1 MGIIMCSRPCCSKP
15 QRSKTVASGSSLAAI
30 LILCT
35 IVSGP
40 LSAQGLPRAEPEEVG
55 LSSARIAM
63 LDNTLRHYSDSGHV
77 PGFVAGIARHGKIV
91 YLQSA
96 GWQDIESQ
104 QGMQNNAMFQ
114 IRSMSKPIT
123 SLAVMQLIEQGRL
136 GLSDK
141 VSRYIPAFAGMQV
154 FDDPADFTSTTHPPQ
169 REMTV
174 EDLLLHIGGLSHRDR
189 ALYQSRQVR
198 SRSDTL
204 EQLVEKVAA
213 VPLISEPGTQ
223 WNYSIST
230 TVLGRIVEIVS
241 AQDFDDYLHQHVL
254 MPLQMSD
261 TGFYVEPQKLSQLTQ
276 IYRVSNGEL
285 TREPDME
292 VPITVD
298 PALKEGAAGMVST
311 VPDYLRFLQAML
323 NGGEL
328 DGVRVL
334 SADGVHKMITDQ
346 LPSAVLPI
354 SLAPP
359 APMADLGWGYGFS
372 VVIDG
377 SQSTFMRNNSE
388 FGWNGSLGT
397 FSWADPSTGL
407 SAVLMLQIQP
417 SGAFNLSSLFKTLAW
432 QSIIE

>member
-1 MGIIMCSRPCCSKP
+1 MRLEIRIQGIGTAASKALGNAALLIASAVLCS
-15 QRSKTVASGSSLAAI
+15 ASW
-30 LILCT
+30 
-35 IVSGP
+35 
-40 LSAQGLPRAEPEEVG
+40 AQGLPRAQPETVG
-55 LSSARIAM
+55 MSAARLAL
-63 LDNTLRHYSDSGHV
+63 LDSTLQHYVDSGHV

-91 YLQSA
+91 YLRSA
-96 GWQDIESQ
+96 GWQDIGNQ
-104 QGMQNNAMFQ
+104 VRMQDNAMFQ
-114 IRSMSKPIT
+114 IRSMSKPIA

-136 GLSDK
+136 QLTDP
-141 VSRYIPAFAGMQV
+141 VSRYIPSFARMQV
-154 FDDPADFTSTTHPPQ
+154 FDDASDFDSSTHAPR
-169 REMTV
+169 REVTI

-198 SRSDTL
+198 SRADTL

-213 VPLISEPGTQ
+213 VPLISEPGEQ

-230 TVLGRIVEIVS
+230 TVLGRITEIVS
-241 AQDFDDYLHQHVL
+241 GQDFDDYLQQHVL
-254 MPLQMSD
+254 APLQMSD
-261 TGFYVEPQKLSQLTQ
+261 TGFYVGPEKLSQLTH
-276 IYRVSNGEL
+276 IYRITDTGL
-285 TREPDME
+285 MREPEMD

-298 PALKEGAAGMVST
+298 PPLKEGAAGMVST
-311 VPDYLRFLQAML
+311 VPDYLRFLQAVL

-334 SADGVHKMITDQ
+334 GADSIEQMITDQ
-346 LPSAVLPI
+346 LPPSVLPI

-359 APMADLGWGYGFS
+359 AAMADLGWGYGFS

-377 SQSTFMRNNSE
+377 SKSAFPRNNGE

-417 SGAFNLSSLFKTLAW
+417 SAAFGLSALFKSLAW

>member
-1 MGIIMCSRPCCSKP
+1 MR
-15 QRSKTVASGSSLAAI
+15 QRASLYFLRISVALAVSAS
-30 LILCT
+30 
-35 IVSGP
+35 VSGNV
-40 LSAQGLPRAEPEEVG
+40 SAQGLPQAEPEDVG
-55 LSSARIAM
+55 MSSARIAM
-63 LDNTLRHYSDSGHV
+63 LDSTLKHYVESGHV
-77 PGFVAGIARHGKIV
+77 PGFVAGIARHGKLV

-104 QGMQNNAMFQ
+104 HSMAENAMFQ
-114 IRSMSKPIT
+114 IRSMSKPIA

-136 GLSDK
+136 QLSDK
-141 VSRYIPAFAGMQV
+141 VSQYIPSFADMQV
-154 FDDPADFTSTTHPPQ
+154 FDDPSDFNSSTHKPR
-169 REMTV
+169 REISI
-174 EDLLLHIGGLSHRDR
+174 EDLLLHTGGLSHRDR

-198 SRSDTL
+198 SRADTL

-241 AQDFDDYLHQHVL
+241 GQEFDDYLQQQVL
-254 MPLQMSD
+254 APLQMAD
-261 TGFYVEPQKLSQLTQ
+261 TGFYVAPQKLSQLTQ
-276 IYRVSNGEL
+276 IYRISNGAMV
-285 TREPDME
+285 REPDMD

-298 PALKEGAAGMVST
+298 PPLKEGAAGMVST
-311 VPDYLRFLQAML
+311 VPDYLRFMQAIL

-328 DGVRVL
+328 DGVRVA
-334 SADGVHKMITDQ
+334 SAETVQQMISNQ

-354 SLAPP
+354 SLNPP
-359 APMADLGWGYGFS
+359 TAMADLGWGYGFS

-377 SQSTFMRNNSE
+377 SQSGFMRNNGE

-407 SAVLMLQIQP
+407 SAVLMLQVQP

-432 QSIIE
+432 QSIIAE

>member
-1 MGIIMCSRPCCSKP
+1 MGI
-15 QRSKTVASGSSLAAI
+15 KTLSGKSWSITSYWGIAAAVLVMSASLSS
-30 LILCT
+30 
-35 IVSGP
+35 V

-55 LSSARIAM
+55 LSSARLAL
-63 LDNTLRHYSDSGHV
+63 LDSTLKHYVDSGHV

-96 GWQDIESQ
+96 GWQDIEGQ
-104 QGMQNNAMFQ
+104 QAMQPNAMFQ
-114 IRSMSKPIT
+114 IRSMSKPVA

-136 GLSDK
+136 HLSDS
-141 VSRYIPAFAGMQV
+141 VSQYIPSFAGMEV
-154 FDDPADFTSTTHPPQ
+154 FDDASDFNSSTHKPQ
-169 REMTV
+169 REITI

-198 SRSDTL
+198 SRADTL

-241 AQDFDDYLHQHVL
+241 GQAFDEYLQQHVL
-254 MPLQMSD
+254 MPLNMPD

-276 IYRVSNGEL
+276 VYRINNAAL
-285 TREPDME
+285 MREPDMD
-292 VPITVD
+292 VPITVN
-298 PALKEGAAGMVST
+298 PSLKEGAAGMVST
-311 VPDYLRFLQAML
+311 VPDYLRFLQAIL

-334 SADGVHKMITDQ
+334 STAGVKQMITNQ
-346 LPSAVLPI
+346 LPAEVLPI
-354 SLAPP
+354 SLNPP
-359 APMADLGWGYGFS
+359 APMSDLGWGYGFS
-372 VVIDG
+372 IVIDG
-377 SQSTFMRNNSE
+377 NSSAFMRNDGE

-407 SAVLMLQIQP
+407 SAVLMLQLQP

-432 QSIIE
+432 QAIID

>member
-1 MGIIMCSRPCCSKP
+1 VVCAG
-15 QRSKTVASGSSLAAI
+15 VSGSL
-30 LILCT
+30 L
-35 IVSGP
+35 
-40 LSAQGLPRAEPEEVG
+40 AQGLPQVQPEQAG
-55 LSSARIAM
+55 MSSSRLAM
-63 LDNTLRHYSDSGHV
+63 LDNVLKHYVDSGHV

-104 QGMQNNAMFQ
+104 QLMQSNAMFQ
-114 IRSMSKPIT
+114 IRSMSKPIA
-123 SLAVMQLIEQGRL
+123 SLAVMQLIEQGS
-136 GLSDK
+136 LSLEDK
-141 VSRYIPAFAGMQV
+141 VSLYIPSFANMQV
-154 FDDPADFTSTTHPPQ
+154 FDDPSDFSSSTHNPE
-169 REMTV
+169 REVTV

-198 SRSDTL
+198 SRADTL
-204 EQLVEKVAA
+204 AQLVEKVAA

-230 TVLGRIVEIVS
+230 TVLGRIVEVVS
-241 AQDFDDYLHQHVL
+241 GQAFDDFLQQHVL
-254 MPLQMSD
+254 APLQMLD
-261 TGFYVEPQKLSQLTQ
+261 TGFYVEPQKISQLTQ
-276 IYRVSNGEL
+276 VYRISNGAL
-285 TREPDME
+285 LREPEMD
-292 VPITVD
+292 VPITAD

-311 VPDYLRFLQAML
+311 VPDYLRFLQAIL
-323 NGGEL
+323 NSGEL

-334 SADGVHKMITDQ
+334 SADSVQQMVTNK
-346 LPSAVLPI
+346 LPTQVLPI

-377 SQSTFMRNNSE
+377 KESGFMRNESE

-407 SAVLMLQIQP
+407 SAVLMLQVQP
-417 SGAFNLSSLFKTLAW
+417 SGAFNLSSLFKALAW
-432 QSIIE
+432 QAIID